1 MMRLDKYLSHAG
13 FGTRSEV
20 KALIKKGLVSVNDV
34 IIFKDDKKIDE
45 ANDEIIIDGTI
56 SDYQKYVYIMLHK
69 PDGVISSNFDHNH
82 KTTKDLI
89 PEFDHYK
96 TFPIGRLD
104 IDTEGLLILSN
115 DGLLAHQLLSPKY
128 HVDKT
133 YYVEFSGD
141 FKQIYYS
148 LFETG
153 ITIDDGYT
161 CMPSKIVL
169 IGDNQAYLTIKEG
182 KFHQVKRMF
191 LALDMAVTYLK
202 RTSFGPI
209 ALDNTL
215 KKGSYRLLSDIEIE
229 ALKNAVK

>member
-13 FGTRSEV
+13 YGTRSEV
-20 KALIKKGLVSVNDV
+20 KALIKQGLVSVNDV
-34 IIFKDDKKIDE
+34 VIYKDDKKIDE
-45 ANDEIIIDGTI
+45 ANDEIIIDGTK
-56 SDYQKYVYIMLHK
+56 SDYQKFVYIMLNK
-69 PDGVISSNFDHNH
+69 PNGYISSNFDHYH

-89 PEFDHYK
+89 KDFDHFK
-96 TFPIGRLD
+96 TFPVGRLD

-133 YYVEFSGD
+133 YYVEFRGD
-141 FKQIYYS
+141 FKEIYYT

-169 IGDNQAYLTIKEG
+169 TGEKQAHLTIKEG

-191 LALDMAVTYLK
+191 LALDMEVTYLK
-202 RTSFGPI
+202 RVTFGPI
-209 ALDNTL
+209 TLDETL
-215 KKGSYRLLSDIEIE
+215 EKGTYRLLSDLEIE
-229 ALKNAVK
+229 ALRQAVK